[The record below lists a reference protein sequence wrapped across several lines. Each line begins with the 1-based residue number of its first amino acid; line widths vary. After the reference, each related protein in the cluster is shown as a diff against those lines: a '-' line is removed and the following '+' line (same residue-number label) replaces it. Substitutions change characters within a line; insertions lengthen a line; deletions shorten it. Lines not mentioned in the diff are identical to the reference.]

1 MCFACM
7 CACSVLQLCPILCDP
22 KEPLSMGFCRQR
34 YWSGLPFP
42 PSWDLPNPG
51 SELTFSVSPILA
63 GRFFSTEPP
72 GDSP

>member
-1 MCFACM
+1 
-7 CACSVLQLCPILCDP
+7 
-22 KEPLSMGFCRQR
+22 MGFCRQR

-72 GDSP
+72 GDSPCTLIQV